1 MPSTVFVVDD
11 EKNIRRTVR
20 MVLEGEGFAVEEASS
35 GEEAIARLPDVG
47 ADLMLLDVQL
57 GGISGLETLERL
69 SAIPAAASSGSGG
82 ASGGGPGAAGAPRAA
97 GALGAAPASPG
108 VEPTLPTVIMIS
120 GHATLADAVRAV
132 KLGAYDLLEKPL
144 DRERMLVTVRNAL
157 ERRAMAREV
166 AGLRAQADE
175 RLEMVGRSAPMQALY
190 AQIVKVAATR
200 ARVLITGES
209 GTGKELIARAIH
221 RESPLARQAF
231 VKVNCAAI
239 PPELIESELFGHERG
254 AFTGATARKRGH
266 FEVADG
272 GTIFLDEIGD
282 MIPSAQ
288 AKVLRVLQSG
298 ELTRVGGEQSLKV
311 DVRVI
316 AATNRDL
323 QADVAAGK
331 FREDLY
337 FRLAVV
343 PLRAPPLRDRPDD
356 IPLLCASFIEATAR
370 ENGMR
375 PKPISDEAV
384 AILSAYT
391 WPGNVRELRNL
402 IERLVILSEET
413 IGIGDLPEEIVAD
426 VERGRREQAAGGQ
439 PGAADA
445 AAPRI
450 ELPPEAR
457 ALPLR
462 EFRDLVEREYI
473 RTRLDENGWNISRTA
488 GLLGIERTNLHKK
501 MRALGLGRQD
511 HR

>member
-1 MPSTVFVVDD
+1 MPTTVLIVDD

-20 MVLEGEGFAVEEASS
+20 MVLEGEGFTVEEASS
-35 GEEAIARLPDVG
+35 GEEALARLPDIG

-57 GGISGLETLERL
+57 PGISGLETLERL
-69 SAIPAAASSGSGG
+69 PAAVGAPA
-82 ASGGGPGAAGAPRAA
+82 ASGG
-97 GALGAAPASPG
+97 PASDTP
-108 VEPTLPTVIMIS
+108 VPTVIMIS
-120 GHATLADAVRAV
+120 GHATLANAVSAV

-144 DRERMLVTVRNAL
+144 DRERMLVTLRNAL

-175 RLEMVGRSAPMQALY
+175 RSEMVGRSAPMQALY
-190 AQIVKVAATR
+190 SQIVKVAATR

-221 RESPLARQAF
+221 RESPLRKQAF

-239 PPELIESELFGHERG
+239 PQELIESELFGHERG

-282 MIPSAQ
+282 MTPSAQ

-298 ELTRVGGEQSLKV
+298 EFTRVGGEQTLKV

-343 PLRAPPLRDRPDD
+343 PLRAPPLRDRADD
-356 IPLLCASFIEATAR
+356 IPLLCAAFIDATAR

-384 AILSAYT
+384 ATLSAYP
-391 WPGNVRELRNL
+391 WPGNVRELRNV
-402 IERLVILSEET
+402 IERLVILSEDT
-413 IGIGDLPEEIVAD
+413 IGVGDLPEEIVEE
-426 VERGRREQAAGGQ
+426 VERNRREKAAGGQ
-439 PGAADA
+439 VVGEAL
-445 AAPRI
+445 PRI
-450 ELPPEAR
+450 ELPAEAR

-462 EFRDLVEREYI
+462 EFRDLVERDYI
-473 RTRLDENGWNISRTA
+473 LARLDENGWNISRTA

-501 MRALGLGRQD
+501 MRALGIGRQEKA
-511 HR
+511 

>member
-1 MPSTVFVVDD
+1 MPTTVLIVDD

-20 MVLEGEGFAVEEASS
+20 MVLEGEGFTVEEASS
-35 GEEAIARLPDVG
+35 GEEALARLPDIG

-57 GGISGLETLERL
+57 PGISGLEMLERL
-69 SAIPAAASSGSGG
+69 PAAVG
-82 ASGGGPGAAGAPRAA
+82 ATAGSGGGP
-97 GALGAAPASPG
+97 ASDTP
-108 VEPTLPTVIMIS
+108 VPTVIMIS
-120 GHATLADAVRAV
+120 GHATLANAVSAV

-144 DRERMLVTVRNAL
+144 DRERMLVTLRNAL

-175 RLEMVGRSAPMQALY
+175 RSEMVGRSAPIQALY
-190 AQIVKVAATR
+190 SQIVKVAATR

-221 RESPLARQAF
+221 RESPLRKHEF

-239 PPELIESELFGHERG
+239 PQELIESELFGHERG

-282 MIPSAQ
+282 MTPSAQ

-298 ELTRVGGEQSLKV
+298 EFTRVGGEQTLKV

-343 PLRAPPLRDRPDD
+343 PLRAPPLRDRADD
-356 IPLLCASFIEATAR
+356 IPLLCAAFIDATAR

-375 PKPISDEAV
+375 PKPISEEAV
-384 AILSAYT
+384 AMLSAYP
-391 WPGNVRELRNL
+391 WPGNVRELRNV
-402 IERLVILSEET
+402 IERLVILSEDT
-413 IGIGDLPEEIVAD
+413 IGVGDLPEEIVEE
-426 VERGRREQAAGGQ
+426 VERNRRERVAGGQ
-439 PGAADA
+439 VVGGAL
-445 AAPRI
+445 PRI
-450 ELPPEAR
+450 ELPAEAR

-462 EFRDLVEREYI
+462 EFRDLVERDYI
-473 RTRLDENGWNISRTA
+473 LARLEENGWNISRTA

-501 MRALGLGRQD
+501 MRALGIGRQEKA
-511 HR
+511 